1 MRGTPMVDQGQQEA
15 DLGRQGKRPV
25 EIRGCCPALAG
36 DRRNGGKQIA
46 GARSNL
52 EPLCPPIMTAS
63 DRQDQCPG
71 QADNHQEQ
79 KKREKRPPDFGIEHG
94 RRL

>member
-15 DLGRQGKRPV
+15 DLCRQGKRPV
-25 EIRGCCPALAG
+25 EVRGCRPALAG
-36 DRRNGGKQIA
+36 DRRDGGKQIA
-46 GARSNL
+46 GERSDL
-52 EPLCPPIMTAS
+52 KPLGPPIMTAS
-63 DRQDQCPG
+63 HSQDQCPG
-71 QADNHQEQ
+71 QADNDQEQ